1 MKFLIFTFL
10 LLPLTV
16 SAAFNDYSNLNSFL
30 KESDI
35 NNKKVFV
42 LLNNKRLFSTD
53 YHPSSFRRARD
64 EYPRYPSTM
73 IKKGIEGF
81 VEVGFNVNEDG
92 STSDHKIITSEPS
105 DYFDNNALE
114 EAKGLRYTKDTN
126 TNYTNTKGS
135 KHMHR
140 FTFNLPEESRK
151 VPNGVF
157 SCMELIYQDK
167 HLAAKKCSENRVSI
181 HSGYT
186 VPYAMSLYYMNQSD
200 EAIKLLTELL
210 KDPQEESFYV
220 KALSASAVSIF
231 LFANKSYQ
239 EIIDLEPSLIDIRKV
254 GYEEALLNA
263 FYYLGV
269 SMFYA
274 DQKINALFYLKLTQ
288 QDSNCKISA
297 MNSND
302 DIKATKAQTLFRLIP
317 QKNCYI
323 DQYNRTEK
331 TLKAINKII

>member
-10 LLPLTV
+10 LLPLTA
-16 SAAFNDYSNLNSFL
+16 SAAFNDYSNVNSFL
-30 KESDI
+30 NESDVT
-35 NNKKVFV
+35 NKKVYV
-42 LLNNKRLFSTD
+42 LLNDKRLFSTD
-53 YHPSSFRRARD
+53 YHPSSFKRARD
-64 EYPRYPSTM
+64 EYPRYPTKM
-73 IKKGIEGF
+73 IKEGIEGF
-81 VEVGFNVNEDG
+81 VEVGFIINKDG
-92 STSDHKIITSEPS
+92 STSDHRIINSEPS
-105 DYFDNNALE
+105 DYFDNNSLE
-114 EAKGLRYTKDTN
+114 EAKGLRYTRN
-126 TNYTNTKGS
+126 ANANYTNVEGS

-167 HLAAKKCSENRVSI
+167 YLAAKKCSENRVSI

-186 VPYAMSLYYMNQSD
+186 VPYAMALYYMDQSD
-200 EAIKLLTELL
+200 QAIKLLTELL

-239 EIIDLEPSLIDIRKV
+239 EIIDLEPLLIDIRKV